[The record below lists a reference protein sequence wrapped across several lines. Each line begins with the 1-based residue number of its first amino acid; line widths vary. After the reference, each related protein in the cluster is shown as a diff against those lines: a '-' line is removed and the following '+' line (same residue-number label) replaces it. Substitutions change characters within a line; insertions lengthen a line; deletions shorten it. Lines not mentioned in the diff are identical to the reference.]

1 MHPERGPVVFTTQ
14 DQLFAHF
21 AEEHANPE
29 NKGGAV
35 GIISSQNFG
44 TPSLGQENN
53 DTRLVKLRHP
63 NVHQKIISG
72 KEPILT
78 TDNTKN
84 LEGTELVL
92 GDTLQDTVTPKILIS
107 TPPQLHHSCPV
118 CHKVIILYSYT
129 HIYIFRCNFV
139 FENSIYK
146 KAYFVHYASNLD
158 WSCSIALIFQACCCR
173 RC

>member
-29 NKGGAV
+29 NKGDEV
-35 GIISSQNFG
+35 GIISSQNSG

-53 DTRLVKLRHP
+53 DTRLVKLRHS
-63 NVHQKIISG
+63 NVHQKILSG
-72 KEPILT
+72 KEQILT

-92 GDTLQDTVTPKILIS
+92 GDTLQDTVTSKILIS

-118 CHKVIILYSYT
+118 CHKVIIFYSNTHT
-129 HIYIFRCNFV
+129 HIYFV
-139 FENSIYK
+139 VICYLKTQYTRKNILFTMHQI
-146 KAYFVHYASNLD
+146 
-158 WSCSIALIFQACCCR
+158 LIGLVILP
-173 RC
+173 

>member
-29 NKGGAV
+29 NKEDEGR
-35 GIISSQNFG
+35 IISSPNFG

-53 DTRLVKLRHP
+53 DTRLVKLRHSNMHP
-63 NVHQKIISG
+63 IITSG
-72 KEPILT
+72 KEQILT

-84 LEGTELVL
+84 REGTPLVL

-118 CHKVIILYSYT
+118 CHKVIIFHSNTHTNTYRNVVICYLKNQYT
-129 HIYIFRCNFV
+129 
-139 FENSIYK
+139 
-146 KAYFVHYASNLD
+146 
-158 WSCSIALIFQACCCR
+158 
-173 RC
+173 

>member
-29 NKGGAV
+29 NKGDEG

-53 DTRLVKLRHP
+53 DTRLVKLRHS

-72 KEPILT
+72 KAQILT

-118 CHKVIILYSYT
+118 CHKVIIFYSNT
-129 HIYIFRCNFV
+129 HISIFRCNLL

-146 KAYFVHYASNLD
+146 KEYFVHYASNLD
-158 WSCSIALIFQACCCR
+158 WSCNIALIFQACCCR
-173 RC
+173 LC

>member
-29 NKGGAV
+29 NKGDAV
-35 GIISSQNFG
+35 CIISSQNSG

-53 DTRLVKLRHP
+53 DTRLVKLRHS
-63 NVHQKIISG
+63 NVHQKMISG
-72 KEPILT
+72 KEQILT
-78 TDNTKN
+78 TDNIEN

-92 GDTLQDTVTPKILIS
+92 GDTLQDTVKPKFVIS

-118 CHKVIILYSYT
+118 CHKVIICYSNT
-129 HIYIFRCNFV
+129 HSHI
-139 FENSIYK
+139 S
-146 KAYFVHYASNLD
+146 L
-158 WSCSIALIFQACCCR
+158 
-173 RC
+173 

>member
-29 NKGGAV
+29 NKGDEV
-35 GIISSQNFG
+35 GIISSQKFG
-44 TPSLGQENN
+44 IPSFGQENN
-53 DTRLVKLRHP
+53 DTRLIKLRQSNMHP
-63 NVHQKIISG
+63 TIPSS
-72 KEPILT
+72 KEQILK

-92 GDTLQDTVTPKILIS
+92 GDTLQDTVSPKILIS

-118 CHKVIILYSYT
+118 CHKVIIFYSNT
-129 HIYIFRCNFV
+129 HTYQHNV
-139 FENSIYK
+139 S
-146 KAYFVHYASNLD
+146 L
-158 WSCSIALIFQACCCR
+158 
-173 RC
+173 

>member
-29 NKGGAV
+29 NKGDAV
-35 GIISSQNFG
+35 NIISSQNSG

-53 DTRLVKLRHP
+53 DTRLVKLRHS
-63 NVHQKIISG
+63 NVHPMIPSG
-72 KEPILT
+72 KEQILT

-84 LEGTELVL
+84 PEDTQLFL
-92 GDTLQDTVTPKILIS
+92 GDSLQDTVAPKILIS

-118 CHKVIILYSYT
+118 CHKVIIFYSNT
-129 HIYIFRCNFV
+129 HIFIFR
-139 FENSIYK
+139 
-146 KAYFVHYASNLD
+146 
-158 WSCSIALIFQACCCR
+158 
-173 RC
+173 

>member
-29 NKGGAV
+29 NKGDEV
-35 GIISSQNFG
+35 GIISSQKFG
-44 TPSLGQENN
+44 IPSFGQENN
-53 DTRLVKLRHP
+53 DTRLIKLRHSNMHP
-63 NVHQKIISG
+63 TIPSS
-72 KEPILT
+72 KEQILT
-78 TDNTKN
+78 IDNTKN

-118 CHKVIILYSYT
+118 CHKVIICYSNTHSHFAIISYLKTQYT
-129 HIYIFRCNFV
+129 RKHILFTMHQI
-139 FENSIYK
+139 
-146 KAYFVHYASNLD
+146 
-158 WSCSIALIFQACCCR
+158 LIGLVILL
-173 RC
+173 

>member
-29 NKGGAV
+29 TKGDEV
-35 GIISSQNFG
+35 DIISSQNFG

-53 DTRLVKLRHP
+53 DTRHVKLRQSNIHP
-63 NVHQKIISG
+63 TITSG
-72 KEPILT
+72 KEQIFT

-84 LEGTELVL
+84 LEGTQLVL
-92 GDTLQDTVTPKILIS
+92 GDTLQNTVTPKILIS

-118 CHKVIILYSYT
+118 CHKVIIFYSNT
-129 HIYIFRCNFV
+129 HISIFRCNLL

-146 KAYFVHYASNLD
+146 KVYFVHYASNLD
-158 WSCSIALIFQACCCR
+158 WSCNIALIFQACCCR
-173 RC
+173 LC